1 VWDEEVRRRG
11 NEAMAAR
18 ILANLIIAGSEI
30 LVRVAIHSYKQT
42 IISAWR
48 RNGGRRTWDVR
59 KKDRAD
65 RGRWERDAARADAQ
79 RNGSA
84 QAAATG
90 GRSFLRKTMTAEEAY
105 MILGLDNT
113 ATVEEIMK
121 KYQHLFDVNEK
132 HGSFY
137 LQSKVYRAK
146 ERLDEELKQKG
157 EL

>member
-1 VWDEEVRRRG
+1 MERRKADVRR
-11 NEAMAAR
+11 A
-18 ILANLIIAGSEI
+18 
-30 LVRVAIHSYKQT
+30 
-42 IISAWR
+42 
-48 RNGGRRTWDVR
+48 

>member
-1 VWDEEVRRRG
+1 
-11 NEAMAAR
+11 
-18 ILANLIIAGSEI
+18 
-30 LVRVAIHSYKQT
+30 
-42 IISAWR
+42 
-48 RNGGRRTWDVR
+48 
-59 KKDRAD
+59 
-65 RGRWERDAARADAQ
+65 
-79 RNGSA
+79 
-84 QAAATG
+84 
-90 GRSFLRKTMTAEEAY
+90 MTAEEAY